1 MSPSCKTSSVSCS
14 SKNSSPWL
22 NTLVCFDVQKEPVLL
37 PLSGEQFRLKSANTA
52 QEARPDVSARSVWNN
67 LDKVF
72 FDVRIFH
79 HGAKSNQLA
88 TVEAAFKKH
97 EDEKKRVYNQRI
109 MDVEKAT
116 FTPLVLST
124 HGGIGPEA
132 EKFNKRLAALIAK
145 KEEYSSAKLSHLLEL
160 DCGSASSAQ
169 C

>member
-1 MSPSCKTSSVSCS
+1 M
-14 SKNSSPWL
+14 
-22 NTLVCFDVQKEPVLL
+22 
-37 PLSGEQFRLKSANTA
+37 
-52 QEARPDVSARSVWNN
+52 
-67 LDKVF
+67 DKVF

-97 EDEKKRVYNQRI
+97 EDEKKRVYNQHI
-109 MDVEKAT
+109 MEKAT

-145 KEEYSSAKLSHLLEL
+145 KEEYSIAKLSHLLEL
-160 DCGSASSAQ
+160 DCGSGFRGKEMREDDPNSDINLIETPYES
-169 C
+169 